1 MIENVLPDPALVLE
15 LQTFISDTVTSPGS
29 VSTDVGARQWLPLLQ
44 VAVAL
49 LASMLQS
56 LRLWS
61 SEHSITD
68 CPFILHVPVYLQCNK
83 CSNEQR
89 AKIQFGS
96 KEDLQNNNMNVAV
109 SVCKCCRSSIVAD
122 STTLYWKDN

>member
-1 MIENVLPDPALVLE
+1 SWMWSSRSSNVAEVMIGLIPSGQPACSFV
-15 LQTFISDTVTSPGS
+15 TVTEI
-29 VSTDVGARQWLPLLQ
+29 
-44 VAVAL
+44 VAVAPS
-49 LASMLQS
+49 ASMLQS
-56 LRLWS
+56 LQLWS

-68 CPFILHVPVYLQCNK
+68 CPIILHVPVYLQCNK

-96 KEDLQNNNMNVAV
+96 KEDLQNNNMSVAV
-109 SVCKCCRSSIVAD
+109 SVCKCCRSSIEAD